1 MNHHSVHKMN
11 EISESYPYESESM
24 GGYRNRRSQDIYEEA
39 IKREDNDIDFELDLW
54 YFKGL
59 VMKSISK
66 ESLKK

>member
-39 IKREDNDIDFELDLW
+39 IKREDNDIDFELDL
-54 YFKGL
+54 
-59 VMKSISK
+59 
-66 ESLKK
+66 